1 VTDPVSTSGNL
12 DESVPIITALSVE
25 GFKSIDSEQSIE
37 IRPLTILAGAN
48 SSGKSSMLQ
57 PLLLLKQTLEAAFD
71 PGPLLLNG
79 PHVKFTKLDQLI
91 SARTREKKEVQV
103 GFGIHFEG
111 ENFFK
116 VIFSQNENRE
126 LAVSSNELRLENGHR
141 VLVNGNPVDFSNYY
155 NGIDANLEIY
165 RKEEYKIGVMRK
177 FVLGPTLDQRISK
190 TTMEFHEF
198 NTKSIENS
206 IVNAIHVPGLRGVPS
221 RTYPMAAVNGRFPG
235 TFEPYIASI
244 IASWKTKNLT
254 AISQLASDLKEMELT
269 SGVEAVRLDDSQIEI
284 KVPRLLES
292 NPGNNQDWV
301 SIADVGFGVSQ
312 TLPVA
317 VALLAA
323 SPGQLVYIEQPE
335 LHLHPRAQHAMAGL
349 LARAAKRGVR
359 VVIETHSSILLLGI
373 QNLVARER
381 LDPELVKLHWFQRDS
396 NTGSTRISS
405 ADLDHSGAFGEWPE
419 DFDDVSLQAQREYLD
434 AVESHLAS

>member
-1 VTDPVSTSGNL
+1 MTDPTSTPDRSA
-12 DESVPIITALSVE
+12 ESIPTITELSVD
-25 GFKSIDSEQSIE
+25 GFKSIDSKQSIE

-48 SSGKSSMLQ
+48 SSGKSSMMQ
-57 PLLLLKQTLEAAFD
+57 PLLLLKQTLEAGFD

-91 SARTREKKEVQV
+91 SARTREKKDVQI
-103 GFGIHFEG
+103 GFGIHFED
-111 ENFFK
+111 NIFFK
-116 VIFSQNENRE
+116 VIFGRNQNKE
-126 LAVSSNELRLENGHR
+126 LLVSSNEIYLKNGHR
-141 VLVNGNPVDFSNYY
+141 ILVNGSPVDFPNYY
-155 NGIDANLEIY
+155 DGIDINHKIY
-165 RKEEYKIGVMRK
+165 REREFNIGPIRS
-177 FVLGPTLDQRISK
+177 FILGPSLNKPGPKQTV
-190 TTMEFHEF
+190 EFHEF
-198 NTKSIENS
+198 NTKNIETSLTN
-206 IVNAIHVPGLRGVPS
+206 VIHIPGLRGNPS
-221 RTYPMAAVNGRFPG
+221 RNYPVAAVNGRFSG

-244 IASWKTKNLT
+244 IASWKTNDPV
-254 AISQLASDLKEMELT
+254 AICQLARDLKEMELT
-269 SGVEAVRLDDSQIEI
+269 SGVEAVRLDDSQMEI

-292 NPGNNQDWV
+292 NTGSAQDWV

-323 SPGQLVYIEQPE
+323 RPGQLVYIEQPE
-335 LHLHPRAQHAMAGL
+335 LHLHPKAQHAMAGL

-373 QNLVARER
+373 QNLVAREM

-396 NTGSTRISS
+396 STGSTRISS

>member
-1 VTDPVSTSGNL
+1 MTDPVSTSANL
-12 DESVPIITALSVE
+12 GESTPVITALSVE

-37 IRPLTILAGAN
+37 VRPLTILAGAN
-48 SSGKSSMLQ
+48 SSGKSSMMQ
-57 PLLLLKQTLEAAFD
+57 PLLLLKQTLEAGFD

-79 PHVKFTKLDQLI
+79 PHVKFTKWDQLI
-91 SARTREKKEVQV
+91 SASRQGKSRGQL
-103 GFGIHFEG
+103 GFSAHFDSG
-111 ENFFK
+111 NFFK
-116 VIFSQNENRE
+116 VIFSQNENKE
-126 LAVSSNELRLENGHR
+126 LIVSLNEIKLEKGHK
-141 VLVNGNPVDFSNYY
+141 VLVNGSPVDFSNYY
-155 NGIDANLEIY
+155 DGIDADQKIY
-165 RKEEYKIGVMRK
+165 KKDEYKIGMIRS
-177 FVLGPTLDQRISK
+177 FVLGPTLNNSASK

-206 IVNAIHVPGLRGVPS
+206 IMNSIHVPGLRGVPS
-221 RTYPMAAVNGRFPG
+221 RTYPVAAVNGRFPG

-244 IASWKTKNLT
+244 IASWKTKNPS

-269 SGVEAVRLDDSQIEI
+269 SGVEAVRLDDSQMEI

-292 NPGNNQDWV
+292 ATDSDQDWV

-323 SPGQLVYIEQPE
+323 RPGQLVYIEQPE

-349 LARAAKRGVR
+349 LARAARRGVR

-373 QNLVARER
+373 QSLVAREQ
-381 LDPELVKLHWFQRDS
+381 LDPELVKLHWFQRNRS
-396 NTGSTRISS
+396 TGSTRISS
-405 ADLDHSGAFGEWPE
+405 ADLDQSGAFGEWPE